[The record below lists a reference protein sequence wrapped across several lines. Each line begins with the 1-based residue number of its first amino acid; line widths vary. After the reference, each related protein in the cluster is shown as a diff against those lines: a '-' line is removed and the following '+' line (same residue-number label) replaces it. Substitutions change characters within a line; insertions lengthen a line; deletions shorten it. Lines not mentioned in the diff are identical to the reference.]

1 MVPKVVM
8 KMKLQFL
15 LALLGM
21 GSLAVFLRG
30 QAMPESEGAVP
41 PEDRRI
47 EDGSARPRATSDP
60 LVPISRIGPESEV
73 LEWRGK
79 RFGIGDPQLAR
90 ARFEKYLNAAPATDA
105 DDLAYDELLDEISAR
120 LRGARGGRTTERIA
134 EAWRLLYVAADHPVD
149 SRLSETLADR
159 VISFW
164 QTNIRIRDLLSE
176 NRRLEDEIA
185 KSDSDIRGIRDT
197 ERRDFIEMTRGRS
210 GLEGGPPSL
219 DYRAEP
225 EERRRAERMEQIAE
239 NRQAEITSRLNQR
252 LEFQSM
258 ILQFFTQRRFQHA
271 MIASDFYRYIFPAE
285 ESELE
290 GSDGLKADV
299 FGGLDIKLTTTTLDA
314 LSKEAIQDVEGSI
327 KTVTFLLSQDEV
339 DTAARRLMEA
349 FQLGEFLPAVKTFP
363 LEPKRRIYE
372 YIRVSERLSSALEV
386 RDFARAEA
394 LLEQAGKLAVDF
406 DPTRPRAFLAT
417 ATRLSDLALQKA
429 TNAALRGDSA
439 AVEAAMTEAVRHWP
453 TNPRIETFSA
463 GLIERVDQ
471 QSVASKDFDRLIA
484 QGNERS
490 IFADRFR
497 LAVALADDPERNEAF
512 LGVMRRMEEVEAAMA
527 QAKEL
532 DRIGNA
538 FGAWE
543 ILERAYRRYSTDSDL
558 NRMRGD
564 FAMRA
569 SRFASV
575 VARAEDLEGRDDLGG
590 ALQAY
595 LEAETILPSSFFAE
609 SGIRRVV
616 DAVLDRRG
624 SGGQQSFGGGEGGDE
639 SSTATGS

>member
-1 MVPKVVM
+1 M
-8 KMKLQFL
+8 KHWKQLILSLSGGLL
-15 LALLGM
+15 LAATIFGQSGPVGTADA
-21 GSLAVFLRG
+21 GS
-30 QAMPESEGAVP
+30 GAVP
-41 PEDRRI
+41 GPAEA
-47 EDGSARPRATSDP
+47 ERPRP
-60 LVPISRIGPESEV
+60 PESREAQPVMGTFGPQSEV

-105 DDLAYDELLDEISAR
+105 DDLAYDELLEEISAR
-120 LRGARGGRTTERIA
+120 LRGSRGGRTTERIT
-134 EAWRLLYVAADHPVD
+134 EAWRLLYVAAEHPVD

-164 QTNIRIRDLLSE
+164 QTNVQIRELLSE
-176 NRRLEDEIA
+176 NRRLEQEIA
-185 KSDSDIRGIRDT
+185 KADTDIRGIRDL
-197 ERRDFIEMTRGRS
+197 ERRDFIEMTRGKS

-225 EERRRAERMEQIAE
+225 EERRRAERMEQIEE
-239 NRQAEITSRLNQR
+239 NRQAEVTSRLNQR

-285 ESELE
+285 ESELQ
-290 GSDGLKADV
+290 GSDALKADV

-314 LSKEAIQDVEGSI
+314 LSKEAIQDVESSI
-327 KTVTFLLSQDEV
+327 ETVSFLLDQGEV

-372 YIRVSERLSSALEV
+372 YVRVSERLSSALEV
-386 RDFARAEA
+386 RDFARAEK
-394 LLEQAGKLAVDF
+394 LLAKASELAEDF

-439 AVEAAMTEAVRHWP
+439 GVEAAVAEAVRHWP

-463 GLIERVDQ
+463 SLIERVDQ
-471 QSVASKDFDRLIA
+471 RSVASRDFDRLLE
-484 QGNERS
+484 QGNERA

-497 LAVALADDPERNEAF
+497 LAVALAEDPERNEAF
-512 LGVMRRMEEVEAAMA
+512 LAVMQRMEEVEAAMA
-527 QAKEL
+527 QAREL

-543 ILERAYRRYSTDSDL
+543 ILERAYRRYSTDPEL

-564 FAMRA
+564 FAMQA
-569 SRFASV
+569 AAFAAV
-575 VARAEDLEGRDDLGG
+575 VARAESLESRDDLGG

-595 LEAETILPSSFFAE
+595 LEAETVFPASYFAT
-609 SGIRRVV
+609 SGIERTVERILNHRSGVKEGDRVRG
-616 DAVLDRRG
+616 DADA
-624 SGGQQSFGGGEGGDE
+624 GGD
-639 SSTATGS
+639 